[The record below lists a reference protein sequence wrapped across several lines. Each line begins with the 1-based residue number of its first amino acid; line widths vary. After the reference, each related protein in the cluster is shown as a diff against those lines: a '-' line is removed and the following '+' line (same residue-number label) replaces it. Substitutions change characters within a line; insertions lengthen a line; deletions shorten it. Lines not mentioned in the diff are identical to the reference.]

1 MISTYEHL
9 LENLR
14 VEIRFILSSAG
25 AKPSSY
31 AEGAAELKERRNF
44 LTLMYFYL
52 LRRAKFV
59 SMSSV
64 VVNS

>member
-1 MISTYEHL
+1 MISTYEQL

-14 VEIRFILSSAG
+14 VEIRFILSSSG
-25 AKPSSY
+25 AKPSY
-31 AEGAAELKERRNF
+31 AGGAAELKERKNF
-44 LTLMYFYL
+44 LTLTNFYL
-52 LRRAKFV
+52 LRRAKFA